1 MGVKPILSLKDNDAK
16 NLEAYHPFD
25 HSLSGSSR
33 DLTVE
38 IPVSS
43 GGLCEGPGFDQWIHL

>member
-1 MGVKPILSLKDNDAK
+1 MGVKPIMSLKDNDAK
-16 NLEAYHPFD
+16 DLEAYHPFD